1 MFMQDD
7 TTLDRPKAARPDTS
21 PDLLTLR
28 DGRAVRVRPVRP
40 HDAAAEQAFVVGL
53 SPLARYRR
61 FHLGLSE
68 LPAALL
74 RSFTEVDQA
83 AHVALVAESAGAIV
97 ADARY
102 VRDSTG
108 RTGEFAIAVADAWQG
123 LGLGGALMQRLLA
136 HARRSGLERLCGSVL
151 ADNAA
156 MLAVMR
162 RLGARL
168 AADPEDEALNRACLA
183 L

>member
-1 MFMQDD
+1 MFMQDEA
-7 TTLDRPKAARPDTS
+7 TLDRPQAARQGRGR
-21 PDLLTLR
+21 DLLTLR
-28 DGRAVRVRPVRP
+28 DGRRVLVRPVLP
-40 HDAAAEQAFVVGL
+40 QDAAAEQAFVVGL

-68 LPAALL
+68 LPAAQL
-74 RSFTEVDQA
+74 RRFTEVDQS
-83 AHVALVAESAGAIV
+83 AHVALVAESADAIV

-102 VRDSTG
+102 VRDATG

-123 LGLGGALMQRLLA
+123 SGLGRALMQRLLA
-136 HARRSGLERLCGSVL
+136 RARRSGLERLRGGVL
-151 ADNAA
+151 ADNEP

-168 AADPEDEALNRACLA
+168 AADPEDATLYRACLA

>member
-7 TTLDRPKAARPDTS
+7 TILDRPEAAGQDAG

-28 DGRAVRVRPVRP
+28 DGRSVRVRPVRP
-40 HDAAAEQAFVVGL
+40 HDAAAEQAFVTGL

-68 LPAALL
+68 LPEALL
-74 RSFTEVDQA
+74 RSFTEVDQS
-83 AHVALVAESAGAIV
+83 AHVALVAESTGTIV

-102 VRDSTG
+102 VRESTG

-123 LGLGGALMQRLLA
+123 SGLGRALMQRLLA
-136 HARRSGLERLCGSVL
+136 SARRAGLERLCGGVL
-151 ADNAA
+151 ADNEP

-168 AADPEDEALNRACLA
+168 AADPEDQALYRACLA

>member
-1 MFMQDD
+1 MIMQDEA
-7 TTLDRPKAARPDTS
+7 TLDRSHAARPARQ

-28 DGRAVRVRPVRP
+28 DGRRVRVRPVRA
-40 HDAAAEQAFVVGL
+40 HDAAAEQAFVVAL

-68 LPAALL
+68 LPAGLL
-74 RSFTEVDQA
+74 RSFTEVDQS
-83 AHVALVAESAGAIV
+83 AHVALVAEAGDTIV

-123 LGLGGALMQRLLA
+123 SGLGRALMQRLLA
-136 HARRSGLERLCGSVL
+136 SAGRAGLERLCGAVL
-151 ADNAA
+151 ADNEP

-168 AADPEDEALNRACLA
+168 AADPEDPALFRACLA

>member
-1 MFMQDD
+1 MFMQDEI
-7 TTLDRPKAARPDTS
+7 TLDRPAGTARPLR
-21 PDLLTLR
+21 PGQLTLR
-28 DGRAVRVRPVRP
+28 DGRTARIRPVRP

-53 SPLARYRR
+53 SPLTRYRR

-74 RSFTEVDQA
+74 RSFTEVDQSE
-83 AHVALVAESAGAIV
+83 HVALVAESDGAIV

-102 VRDSTG
+102 VRDLTG

-123 LGLGGALMQRLLA
+123 SGLGRALMQHLLS
-136 HARRSGLERLCGSVL
+136 HARRSGLERLCGGVL
-151 ADNAA
+151 ADNEP

-162 RLGARL
+162 HLGARL
-168 AADPEDEALNRACLA
+168 AADPEDQALYRACLA

>member
-7 TTLDRPKAARPDTS
+7 TTLDHPQTHQDTG

-28 DGRAVRVRPVRP
+28 DGRTVRVRPVRP
-40 HDAAAEQAFVVGL
+40 HDAAAEQAFVVAL
-53 SPLARYRR
+53 SPLTRYRR

-74 RSFTEVDQA
+74 RSFTHVDQS
-83 AHVALVAESAGAIV
+83 AHVALVAESAGLIV

-108 RTGEFAIAVADAWQG
+108 RTGEFAIAVADTWQG
-123 LGLGGALMQRLLA
+123 TGLGRGLMQRLLA
-136 HARRSGLERLCGSVL
+136 TARRSGLERLCGGVL
-151 ADNAA
+151 ADNEP

-168 AADPEDEALNRACLA
+168 AADPEDQTLLRACLA